1 MLKTWPRCKTCG
13 NLIQVSTGR
22 CVECDLPNLCF
33 GCITAEYRKEDP
45 QPHPGG
51 TKRYMGCECYCHE
64 GGQQKRGGT
73 P

>member
-1 MLKTWPRCKTCG
+1 MLKAWPRCKTCG

-33 GCITAEYRKEDP
+33 GCITAEYRTEDP

-51 TKRYMGCECYCHE
+51 KGYMKCECWCH
-64 GGQQKRGGT
+64 R